1 MYRYIKGSMPW
12 AVMAL
17 ISMGRLQA
25 QTDADAIMMGKSLF
39 CGGVMSS
46 VGYWNQYWEGTRLRN
61 NENIGQIRTLMVG
74 PMGSLGVSKNLN
86 LIFSLPYVQTR
97 ASAGTLTGLSGMQD
111 ISLIAKYRFIRKKSG
126 VSSFSVFGFGGVST
140 PLTNYVK
147 DLLPVSI
154 GLGTRNLTARAMLD
168 YQWKGFFAT
177 VSSSYIARS
186 DIRLDR
192 TAYYTTRM
200 VYSDR
205 VEMPDA
211 MYSNFRT
218 GFRNKEIVAEVVVDQ
233 WTTLGGFDITKNNM
247 PFPSN
252 RMNQTRVGLNGK
264 YEPDR
269 WKGLS
274 LTSGIFH
281 TLAGRNMGKATSF
294 QLGVFYIFKLSGK
307 DKPKPQSN
315 PQTN

>member
-1 MYRYIKGSMPW
+1 MLW
-12 AVMAL
+12 AVMAF
-17 ISMGRLQA
+17 ISMGRLRA

-46 VGYWNQYWEGTRLRN
+46 VGYWNQYWEGARLRN
-61 NENIGQIRTLMVG
+61 NENIGQIRNLMVG
-74 PMGSLGVSKNLN
+74 PMGSFGVSKNLN
-86 LIFSLPYVQTR
+86 LIFSLPFVQNR
-97 ASAGTLTGLSGMQD
+97 ASAGTLTSMSGIQDLS
-111 ISLIAKYRFIRKKSG
+111 LLAKYRVLRKKSG
-126 VSSFSVFGFGGVST
+126 SSTFSVFGIAGVST
-140 PLTNYVK
+140 PLTDYVK

-154 GLGTRNLTARAMLD
+154 GLGTRNLTLRGMLD
-168 YQWKGFFAT
+168 YQWKNFFAT
-177 VSSSYIARS
+177 ASSSYIARS
-186 DIRLDR
+186 EIRLDR

-205 VEMPDA
+205 VDMPAA

-264 YEPDR
+264 YEPVK

-281 TLAGRNMGKATSF
+281 TVAGRNMGKATSF
-294 QLGVFYIFKLSGK
+294 QLGVFYIFKLYGK
-307 DKPKPQSN
+307 DKPTPMPN
-315 PQTN
+315 PQKELR

>member
-1 MYRYIKGSMPW
+1 MLW
-12 AVMAL
+12 AIL
-17 ISMGRLQA
+17 PCISWGRLQA

-61 NENIGQIRTLMVG
+61 NENIGQIRTLMAG

-97 ASAGTLTGLSGMQD
+97 ASAGTLTGLGGMQD
-111 ISLIAKYRFIRKKSG
+111 LSLIAKYRFIRKKSG
-126 VSSFSVFGFGGVST
+126 ASTFSVFGFAGVST
-140 PLTNYVK
+140 PVADYVK

-154 GLGTRNLTARAMLD
+154 GLGTRNLSVRGMLD
-168 YQWKGFFAT
+168 YQWKNFFAT
-177 VSSSYIARS
+177 ASSIYIARS
-186 DIRLDR
+186 YIRLDR

-205 VEMPDA
+205 IDMPDA

-218 GFRNKEIVAEVVVDQ
+218 GFRNREIVAEVVVDQ
-233 WTTLGGFDITKNNM
+233 WTTMGGFDITKNNM

-264 YEPDR
+264 YEPAR

-281 TLAGRNMGKATSF
+281 TVAGRNMGKATSF
-294 QLGVFYIFKLSGK
+294 QLGVFYIFKLSAK
-307 DKPKPQSN
+307 DR
-315 PQTN
+315 PQTKANPKTN